1 MRRTQVGVFAK
12 ANGERDHEGF
22 NGSGAELRPAAA
34 TASGGKSS
42 PETIS
47 TLGRGMIVTGNIVC
61 EGSLQVFGRLT
72 GDIHA
77 SHLVIC
83 EGAQVEGQIT
93 ALDATIQGVFK
104 GTIHGNSVNLQ
115 STAVVDGEIYSKSLT
130 VEKNADFEGTA
141 RRLDKP
147 VDPPSKSRAE
157 TPLSPAIAAA
167 GPAPGSIVN

>member
-1 MRRTQVGVFAK
+1 MGVFAK
-12 ANGERDHEGF
+12 ANGERDHQGF
-22 NGSGAELRPAAA
+22 NGAGAELRPAAA
-34 TASGGKSS
+34 TPTAGKSS

-47 TLGRGMIVTGNIVC
+47 TLGPGMLVTGNIVC

-83 EGAQVEGQIT
+83 AGAQVEGKIT

-104 GTIHGNSVNLQ
+104 GIIHGNSVNLQ

-157 TPLSPAIAAA
+157 APLSPAIADASSAA
-167 GPAPGSIVN
+167 GSIVN

>member
-1 MRRTQVGVFAK
+1 VGVFAK
-12 ANGERDHEGF
+12 ANGERDHQGF
-22 NGSGAELRPAAA
+22 NGSGAELRPVAA

-47 TLGRGMIVTGNIVC
+47 ILGPGMLVTGNIVC
-61 EGSLQVFGRLT
+61 DGSLQVFGRLT

-77 SHLVIC
+77 SHLLIC
-83 EGAQVEGQIT
+83 EGAEVEGKIT

-104 GTIHGNSVNLQ
+104 GIIHGNSVKLQ

-141 RRLDKP
+141 RRLDMP
-147 VDPPSKSRAE
+147 VDPPSKTRAE
-157 TPLSPAIAAA
+157 LPLSPTDSASAS
-167 GPAPGSIVN
+167 GSIVN